1 MLQVLQVMVGR
12 TKFRK
17 VLPASQ
23 TALAVLFG
31 GWGLWIR
38 NSILSQPLF
47 WKFNAVELHG
57 TISRLALAIQIRCD
71 SKHASISRKWSA
83 VMASRLPPAGATG
96 MGLSLTSAAA
106 CMVALVLHRVVDG
119 QKRQF

>member
-1 MLQVLQVMVGR
+1 
-12 TKFRK
+12 
-17 VLPASQ
+17 
-23 TALAVLFG
+23 LAVGTLD
-31 GWGLWIR
+31 
-38 NSILSQPLF
+38 SQLYSEPAVS

-71 SKHASISRKWSA
+71 PKHASISRKWSA
-83 VMASRLPPAGATG
+83 AMASRLPPAGASG
-96 MGLSLTSAAA
+96 MGLSLSSAAA